1 LQGIFFLITMIMK
14 NEINSVGG
22 VHYVQSKVLVRP
34 EIVSH
39 MLHPFENLLSSVCL
53 TSDQMAAFI
62 GFDI

>member
-1 LQGIFFLITMIMK
+1 MFTAMGMASYFGALQA
-14 NEINSVGG
+14 
-22 VHYVQSKVLVRP
+22 LVRP

-53 TSDQMAAFI
+53 TSDQRAAFI